1 MINTNKD
8 ISVENNS
15 DKPDAYGF
23 KVGIKSM
30 LVHFS
35 LVILMIFCL
44 ALAISKNNT
53 IMAVAHTFFAMTNA
67 YYFLMRYNEINEAID
82 KMFPPSVN
90 LEKN

>member
-23 KVGIKSM
+23 KICIKAM
-30 LVHFS
+30 LVHFF
-35 LVILMIFCL
+35 LVTLMIFCL
-44 ALAISKNNT
+44 VLAIIRNDT
-53 IMAVAHTFFAMTNA
+53 IMAVVHTFFAMTNV
-67 YYFLMRYNEINEAID
+67 YCFFMRYNEIKEAID
-82 KMFPPSVN
+82 KIFSPTVN